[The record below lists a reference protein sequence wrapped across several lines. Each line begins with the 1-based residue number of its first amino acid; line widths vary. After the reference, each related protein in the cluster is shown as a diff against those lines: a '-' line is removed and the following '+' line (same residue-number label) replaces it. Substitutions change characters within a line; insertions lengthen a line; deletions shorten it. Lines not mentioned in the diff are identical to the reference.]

1 MNPFYIKNKFNI
13 PLISPL
19 SNSLV
24 YKRVDARTHIYI
36 SCTYIVATIQYI
48 GYSGIWL
55 GGLRGRKIVKYRYLT
70 SENNCTLMARYL
82 RLIPIFNFVF
92 QFRYNR
98 ENFSN
103 ESRKSQARDD
113 RSEREKVIVKDGKT
127 SSDGTIHVPSN
138 VSISKGNRSFA
149 SLSLSQNN
157 WTVAIPDRLSWFS
170 QVYNPEG
177 SEKAIF
183 PFEFR
188 PLDPVPRNREELL
201 AA

>member
-1 MNPFYIKNKFNI
+1 
-13 PLISPL
+13 
-19 SNSLV
+19 
-24 YKRVDARTHIYI
+24 
-36 SCTYIVATIQYI
+36 
-48 GYSGIWL
+48 
-55 GGLRGRKIVKYRYLT
+55 
-70 SENNCTLMARYL
+70 MARCL

-103 ESRKSQARDD
+103 ESRKSQAHDD
-113 RSEREKVIVKDGKT
+113 RSGGEKVIVKDGK
-127 SSDGTIHVPSN
+127 SSSNGTIHVPSN
-138 VSISKGNRSFA
+138 ASISKGNRPFASFA
-149 SLSLSQNN
+149 LSLSLKTTGQSRSP
-157 WTVAIPDRLSWFS
+157 TEFSWFS

-188 PLDPVPRNREELL
+188 PLQRPLDPVPRNREELL